1 MHMNQAAVSTSRYCR
16 NSSGV
21 IVPDR
26 LVSKEGAQHQDEVLV
41 SLDRALEPDIDE
53 LHLAYMPIVD
63 LRSGLCVGAEALLRW
78 QTADGRTISPDDFIA
93 LAERHQR
100 IRRVT
105 EKVLEIFA
113 TDVQT
118 LFKFQRDFYVALNV
132 SSDDLLGSTLVEDIS
147 ALTRLAGITAE
158 NIVIEVTERKSLD
171 HDMIRQQ
178 VASLRDRGIKVALDD
193 FGTGYASLACLAQMP
208 VDYLKIDRTFVQA
221 AARGGRGRER
231 LLEHIVQ
238 IARSFNLS
246 VVAEGIETRDQFDCV
261 HALGVE
267 HAQGWYLGKPMTPEA
282 LGALLSAPSGSTAR

>member
-1 MHMNQAAVSTSRYCR
+1 
-16 NSSGV
+16 
-21 IVPDR
+21 
-26 LVSKEGAQHQDEVLV
+26 
-41 SLDRALEPDIDE
+41 
-53 LHLAYMPIVD
+53 MPIVD